1 MIGVI
6 FITLKNKLFGLTAY
20 SFIDTVLLRFFGVI
34 SFIIIVRLLDRSDI
48 GIIGVATGYLVFFN
62 FLALAPE
69 TILLRD
75 YPKVKDRINQ
85 YISSFMIFWFIR
97 SFIMI
102 VLAGIIAFFL
112 YHQFENRIVP
122 IYFIGATVLFNMGMF
137 QSLITELFYVSFRQK
152 IVMTMHIVLSLFATG
167 LVFLLFFKPTLMFY
181 LFLSFISTF
190 VGLVTWYYLLK
201 RYFAFKFIYA
211 KDSLK
216 IVKNSIK
223 DFALWQHFNGT
234 ITYLIYRID
243 TVILSFFVTLTIIG
257 DYTIALGI
265 ANFFFLVPQIVQKT
279 AMVGLSN
286 INTKTEEGLFM
297 SIVLKYSFILGIAQL
312 LLFIL
317 FGKWIIQTL
326 FTSEH
331 VEQIFLYTVLITCG
345 VTILNFMRPVMSL
358 IASKC
363 SLKEGFFQVY
373 LPAGIMAL
381 VGYIILTYFYGP
393 VGTAIGNIVGYSV
406 FALLQYSFINKKYP
420 LHFKFEL
427 ITAEEKEMFKNLLSR
442 L

>member
-1 MIGVI
+1 M
-6 FITLKNKLFGLTAY
+6 TLKNKLFGLTAY
-20 SFIDTVLLRFFGVI
+20 SFVDTVLLRFFGII
-34 SFIIIVRLLDRSDI
+34 SFIIIVRLLARSDI
-48 GIIGVATGYLVFFN
+48 GIIGVAAGYLVFLIF
-62 FLALAPE
+62 FALAPE

-75 YPKVKDRINQ
+75 FPKIKNRINH
-85 YISSFMIFWFIR
+85 YISSFILFWLIR
-97 SFIMI
+97 SII
-102 VLAGIIAFFL
+102 ITVLAGIIALFL
-112 YHQFENRIVP
+112 YHQFENSIVP

-137 QSLITELFYVSFRQK
+137 QSLITELFYVSFKQK
-152 IVMTMHIVLSLFATG
+152 IVMIMNIVLSVFGTG

-181 LFLSFISTF
+181 LFVSFLSTF

-211 KDSLK
+211 KDSVK

-234 ITYLIYRID
+234 ITHLIYRID

-286 INTKTEEGLFM
+286 INNKREEGLFM

-312 LLFIL
+312 LLFIV
-317 FGKWIIQTL
+317 FGKWIILTL
-326 FTSEH
+326 FTSTH
-331 VEQIFLYTVLITCG
+331 IEQIYLYTVLITCG

-373 LPAGIMAL
+373 LPSGIMAL

-406 FALLQYSFINKKYP
+406 FALLLYSFMNKKYP
-420 LHFKFEL
+420 LQFKFKL
-427 ITAEEKEMFKNLLSR
+427 ITAEEKEMFKTFIGGF
-442 L
+442 